1 MPRTQKG
8 RDPQEL
14 LPLTSASFHI
24 LLALVDGEQHGYAIM
39 RDVRQSTD
47 GAVRLGPGT
56 LYRAVQSLLGKGL
69 IEESSRRPAADEDQR
84 RRYYR
89 LTALGRRVLAAETQ
103 RMALA
108 VALARAKRVPVPHP
122 G

>member
-1 MPRTQKG
+1 MPRTPPG
-8 RDPQEL
+8 RDPDDL
-14 LPLTSASFHI
+14 LPLTSATFHI

-56 LYRAVQSLLGKGL
+56 LYRAIQSLLGKAL
-69 IEESSRRPAADEDQR
+69 IEESLRRPAADEDQR

-89 LTALGRRVLAAETQ
+89 LTPFGRRVLAAEAR

-108 VALARAKRVPVPHP
+108 VARARAKRVPLPHP